1 MPQNGQTRFKN
12 LAAFAETFNKAKYSR
27 GVHCV
32 KGVRIRRFSSPYFPA
47 FGLNTDRYG
56 VSLRIQS
63 ECGKIRTLFTQ
74 WYSGPCQT
82 FPNAPFHKNSQQLKT
97 LTILDK
103 RLWTNLK

>member
-47 FGLNTDRYG
+47 FGLSAGRYG

-63 ECGKIRTLFTQ
+63 ECGKIRTI
-74 WYSGPCQT
+74 
-82 FPNAPFHKNSQQLKT
+82 KT
-97 LTILDK
+97 LNTDTFHAVVFRTLSNISERTFSQK
-103 RLWTNLK
+103 

>member
-27 GVHCV
+27 GVHSV

-63 ECGKIRTLFTQ
+63 ECGKIRTI
-74 WYSGPCQT
+74 
-82 FPNAPFHKNSQQLKT
+82 KT
-97 LTILDK
+97 LNTDTFHAVVFRTLSNISERTFSQK
-103 RLWTNLK
+103 

>member
-32 KGVRIRRFSSPYFPA
+32 KGVRIRRFSGPYFPA

-63 ECGKIRTLFTQ
+63 ECGKIRTI
-74 WYSGPCQT
+74 
-82 FPNAPFHKNSQQLKT
+82 KT
-97 LTILDK
+97 LNTDTFHAVVFRTLSNISERTFSQK
-103 RLWTNLK
+103 